1 MAVAR
6 EGPKL
11 YEWIST
17 HGQHARLD
25 EETIDH
31 LLGSVALACTNA
43 LGYLGRSG
51 DWNVW
56 FGRALSQFRQTISA
70 GPWLAMLDFA
80 RLIRLHSERSY
91 ALVAEEV
98 EAIVERFAQL
108 SMKDKVVKALFLQA
122 SNLKELG
129 RSSEAL
135 LSLQHVRNVATAA
148 GDDATLALSLTA
160 MSELY
165 GAAGQFE
172 DAMTVAR
179 AAASSASISG
189 CPWIAAYL
197 QGTIGELL
205 RDRSDYTSA
214 AFAYRAAATKY
225 TELGMD
231 SFAAYTRVLLA
242 ETLLLAGYEED
253 AVSELL
259 EAAPVIKRENLTRE
273 AIVALGLLREA
284 IRHQHASPEALREL
298 REQLTRMK
306 EEGRL

>member
-1 MAVAR
+1 
-6 EGPKL
+6 
-11 YEWIST
+11 
-17 HGQHARLD
+17 
-25 EETIDH
+25 
-31 LLGSVALACTNA
+31 
-43 LGYLGRSG
+43 
-51 DWNVW
+51 
-56 FGRALSQFRQTISA
+56 
-70 GPWLAMLDFA
+70 
-80 RLIRLHSERSY
+80 
-91 ALVAEEV
+91 
-98 EAIVERFAQL
+98 
-108 SMKDKVVKALFLQA
+108 MKDKVVKALFLQA